1 MKAEP
6 RPLPDQEIMNQ
17 GEHDPATARGHKI
30 PVSVVDRR
38 RVGREEDGTLE
49 AGAAGPNLKPS
60 YVEELEGRVARAE
73 ARLKERLVEL
83 EEEARRSRERVAGDL
98 ERRFADR
105 EKATLLDVLDILDDL
120 DRAAA
125 LAADNPAVA
134 QGLSLVSGR
143 FVQFLER
150 RSCVRFSPA
159 CGDDFDPTIMEAVAL
174 QPGETGK
181 VAGLLQAGY
190 RQGDSLLRPA
200 KVSVGTGPQGSTL
213 PAD

>member
-6 RPLPDQEIMNQ
+6 CPSPERATETP
-17 GEHDPATARGHKI
+17 GERDPAPRAHKN

-38 RVGREEDGTLE
+38 RVGREEDGTVE
-49 AGAAGPNLKPS
+49 VGAAEPNLKPT

-73 ARLKERLVEL
+73 ARLKERLAEL
-83 EEEARRSRERVAGDL
+83 EEEARRSRERVALDL

-105 EKATLLDVLDILDDL
+105 EKATLLDILDIMDDL

-125 LAADNPAVA
+125 LAADTPSVA
-134 QGLSLVSGR
+134 KGLSLVSSR
-143 FVQFLER
+143 FAQFLER
-150 RSCVRFSPA
+150 RSCIRFSPA
-159 CGDDFDPTIMEAVAL
+159 CGDAFDPTIMEAVAL
-174 QPGETGK
+174 QPGEKGK

-200 KVSVGTGPQGSTL
+200 KVAVGTGPQDAATGEG
-213 PAD
+213 